1 MKMMLTVWLLYL
13 VSKRIAIFPLIL
25 ILKPV
30 LEGRCAAILFSKL
43 LYHVL
48 AAMDERLGSYAL
60 IARAAVDATV
70 PFLTKLFSDRVA
82 RLHQVLLIDL
92 LLEYSESHIS
102 SSTKHTC
109 WPIFSYPDF

>member
-1 MKMMLTVWLLYL
+1 MQ
-13 VSKRIAIFPLIL
+13 
-25 ILKPV
+25 PV
-30 LEGRCAAILFSKL
+30 LEGRCAAILCSNFE
-43 LYHVL
+43 YRVL

-92 LLEYSESHIS
+92 PLGYSEINIS
-102 SSTKHTC
+102 SST
-109 WPIFSYPDF
+109 